1 MKYRPLFAWLL
12 SILLFAGAACP
23 LTVTATEQS
32 VSWGQRWQ
40 HLPPTPAPVRGLKT
54 GYAKVNGIDLYYGVI
69 GKGSPVIFIHGGLAN
84 SDYWGKQVPVIARN
98 HQVIVLD
105 SRGHGRSTRS
115 SQPYGYDLM
124 TDDVV
129 ALMDHLHLQKADIVG
144 WSDGAIIGI
153 DLALRHAGRI
163 NKVFAFAP
171 NTTTAGVRAD
181 VAENPLFA
189 SYIARA
195 GEEYQRLS
203 KTPDQYNSFV
213 EQIGHMWETQ
223 PNWSDSQLQSIRTP
237 ILVADGDH
245 DEGIL
250 RPHLEHIAATIPQA
264 GLLIIPNT
272 SHFAF
277 MQAPDEFNDALVN
290 FLDR

>member
-1 MKYRPLFAWLL
+1 MKLTSPLHWLL
-12 SILLFAGAACP
+12 CAALVSSAVLP
-23 LTVTATEQS
+23 VTALAAEQS
-32 VSWGQRWQ
+32 VSWGERWQ
-40 HLPPTPAPVRGLKT
+40 HLPPTPAPVSGLKT
-54 GYAKVNGIDLYYGVI
+54 GYANVNGINLFYGVI
-69 GKGSPVIFIHGGLAN
+69 GQGSPVIFIHGGLAN
-84 SDYWGKQVPVIARN
+84 ADYWGKQVPVIARN

-115 SQPYGYDLM
+115 SQPFGYDLM

-144 WSDGAIIGI
+144 WSDGGIIGI

-171 NTTTAGVRAD
+171 NTTTEGIRAD
-181 VAENPLFA
+181 VAENPVFA
-189 SYIARA
+189 SYITRA
-195 GEEYQRLS
+195 GKEYQRLS
-203 KTPDQYNSFV
+203 KTPAEYDSFV
-213 EQIGHMWETQ
+213 EQIGHMWQSQ
-223 PNWSDSQLQSIRTP
+223 PNWSDEQLKSIRTP
-237 ILVADGDH
+237 ILIADGDH

-250 RPHLEHIAATIPQA
+250 RGHLEHIAATIPQA

-277 MQAPDEFNDALVN
+277 IQAPEEFNAALVN